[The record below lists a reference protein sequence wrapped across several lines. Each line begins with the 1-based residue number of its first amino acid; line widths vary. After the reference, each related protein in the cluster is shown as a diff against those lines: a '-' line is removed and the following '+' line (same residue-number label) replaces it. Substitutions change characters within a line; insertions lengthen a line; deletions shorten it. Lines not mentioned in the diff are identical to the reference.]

1 MQLLTSAPAT
11 LSQAVVSTVSPVP
24 TSLLSAPTPQRS
36 KLKMV
41 WHKEFD
47 GQRERMVAQWVID

>member
-11 LSQAVVSTVSPVP
+11 RSNLQV
-24 TSLLSAPTPQRS
+24 SAPHQASSQRP

-41 WHKEFD
+41 WHKEWD
-47 GQRERMVAQWVID
+47 GKRERMVAQWVID

>member
-11 LSQAVVSTVSPVP
+11 LSQTLVSA
-24 TSLLSAPTPQRS
+24 SLPQASAPQRP

-41 WHKEFD
+41 RYKEWD
-47 GQRERMVAQWVID
+47 GKRERMVAQ